1 MSTSLLKQQH
11 AQMAEIILELTSYPI
26 ESLVEKAFE
35 ISRKIGQLAGILTFH
50 LQSED
55 KFLYP
60 SLIKNE
66 SSQIRSTAVAFTR
79 EMGDLGQKF
88 ATFKAKYMQPKN
100 IKTDPKK
107 FKEELDAIA
116 ALLDNRIKK
125 EEREL
130 YPLLG
135 K

>member
-1 MSTSLLKQQH
+1 VSISLLQKQH
-11 AQMAEIILELTSYPI
+11 AQIDEITQELISIPKEKLE
-26 ESLVEKAFE
+26 EKAFE
-35 ISRKIGQLAGILTFH
+35 ISLKIGEMAGVLTFH

-60 SLIKNE
+60 NLMKHE
-66 SSQIRSTAVAFTR
+66 SSHIRNTALAFTR

-88 ATFKAKYMQPKN
+88 MIFKSEYMQAKN
-100 IKTDPKK
+100 IKSNPEK
-107 FKEELDAIA
+107 FRQDLDTIV
-116 ALLDNRIKK
+116 ALLNNRIER

-130 YPLLG
+130 YPLIG